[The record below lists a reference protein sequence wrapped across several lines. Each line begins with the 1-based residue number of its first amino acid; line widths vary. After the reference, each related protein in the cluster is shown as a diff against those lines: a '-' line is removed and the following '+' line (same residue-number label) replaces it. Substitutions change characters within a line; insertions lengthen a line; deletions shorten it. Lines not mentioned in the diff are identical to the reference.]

1 MKKWTFLKTF
11 CQTRWGHR
19 FKNREELERY
29 QEQELQKYQA
39 FLLQHSPYFAQGVPK
54 DFRYMDKTFMME
66 HFNELNTQGI
76 DRDQA
81 LEMAIRGE
89 QSRDFTEMQGEV
101 AVVFPLVPPP
111 PRHFYHHRNRT

>member
-11 CQTRWGHR
+11 YQTRWGHR

-29 QEQELQKYQA
+29 QEKELQNYHS
-39 FLLQHSPYFAQGVPK
+39 FLLQHSPYFSQGVPK

-101 AVVFPLVPPP
+101 AVGLSSGTSG
-111 PRHFYHHRNRT
+111 HRGIFI

>member
-29 QEQELQKYQA
+29 QEKELQKYQA
-39 FLLQHSPYFAQGVPK
+39 FLLQHSPYFAQGLPK

-81 LEMAIRGE
+81 LEIDRK
-89 QSRDFTEMQGEV
+89 S
-101 AVVFPLVPPP
+101 VV
-111 PRHFYHHRNRT
+111 